1 MAGKT
6 VPFLALL
13 ADSFALPIGNA
24 KYIWR
29 TLGDSG
35 MVEKS
40 TPGRGGSPVSFRDAA
55 VAITAFVAY
64 RATGSLVEAM
74 QGYMQMTAH
83 HTARRM
89 MRPVNGQMSGDP
101 VEDDDARWH
110 FDGFNQP
117 QLTSLPA
124 HHSFIDAFA
133 ALLEAGAF
141 NDSWPTL
148 VDPTVQIS
156 ATYAMASIAVHL
168 HDMTPGQ
175 PSAFS
180 YWEEGGYAF
189 EGRTRPYDTEPGIE
203 FEATI
208 PARIIREIASLLKG
222 DA

>member
-13 ADSFALPIGNA
+13 ADRFALPIGNA

-29 TLGDSG
+29 TLGDNG

-64 RATGSLVEAM
+64 RAAGSLVEAM
-74 QGYMQMTAH
+74 QGYMQMTVH
-83 HTARRM
+83 SSARRLALS
-89 MRPVNGQMSGDP
+89 VEGQMSGDWI
-101 VEDDDARWH
+101 EDDAGRWH
-110 FDGFNQP
+110 FDGFHQP
-117 QLTSLPA
+117 QLTGLPA
-124 HHSFIDAFA
+124 YHSFIDAFA
-133 ALLEAGAF
+133 ALLEASAF

-148 VDPTVQIS
+148 VDPTVRIS
-156 ATYAMASIAVHL
+156 ATYAIASIEVQM
-168 HDMTPGQ
+168 HDMTEGQ
-175 PSAFS
+175 PAAFN
-180 YWEEGGYAF
+180 YLEEGGYSF
-189 EGRTRPYDTEPGIE
+189 EGRVRPSDVESGIE

-222 DA
+222 RG